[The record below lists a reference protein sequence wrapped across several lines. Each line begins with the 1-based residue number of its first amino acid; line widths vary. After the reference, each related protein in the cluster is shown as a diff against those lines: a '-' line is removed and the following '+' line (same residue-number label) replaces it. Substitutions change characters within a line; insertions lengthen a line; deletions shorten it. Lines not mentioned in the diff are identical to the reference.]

1 MHEQSASRRDE
12 FIEDETKGFSLN
24 MAEIRSMIYRQRYIV
39 GAAIAIALAL
49 GLVVTLLMRPVY
61 RASASVQIDQ
71 GTSNIIEGQDVAP
84 DAAISDSQRYLQT
97 QTDILKSRA
106 LAKRVADKLQLASNN
121 NFLLAMNSQPSE
133 GNSSVDVATARRE
146 QIVAMLQDNL
156 GVAMPFGSRIVQI
169 SFDSPDPALAA
180 KIANAYAENLITGN
194 MERKF
199 ETTAYARTFLS
210 EELARAK
217 ARLEQSERAAIAY
230 SRSAQ
235 IIDASDAAGAS
246 KDETS
251 SGPKSLT
258 TASLVQMNT
267 DLASAQTERVKAEQ
281 RWQQAQATPLMSLP
295 EVLSNSTI
303 QNLQGER
310 AAKRAAYQQV
320 RERYKEGHPETIRA
334 ATDVSAIDRQ
344 ISLLAGQIRDSI
356 RDTYRVAQRT
366 EQALSGRV
374 TGLKSDSLEEQNR
387 RVQLNLLSR
396 EADTNRS
403 LYDGLLQRYKSVSA
417 AAGIAANNISIVDR
431 ADVPAGPIS
440 PRLFYNM
447 ALALLAGGILAFFMA
462 SIREMF
468 DDTVRSPEDVDR
480 KLALPLLGITPG
492 VSSSDVCTELANPR
506 SPLSEAYYSIRSSV
520 EYSTPNGIPA
530 SVLVTSSRPSEGK
543 STTSSA
549 LALDFARLG
558 HRTLLVDGDLRVP
571 SLHREM
577 KKDNS
582 VGFVNVLTRQ
592 LPLSQA
598 VQLIDGTGLHFLSS
612 GPIPPNP
619 AQLLSGN
626 AVAEFLA
633 AHAKDYDVILI
644 DGPPVMGLADAPLL
658 SRVTEATVFVVEAD
672 RANRGQ
678 VKTAIRRL
686 RDARARLIG
695 VVLSKYEASKA
706 GYGDYYG
713 YDYSYGN
720 DTKKA
725 A

>member
-1 MHEQSASRRDE
+1 MHDQSASRRDE
-12 FIEDETKGFSLN
+12 FVEDETRGFSLN
-24 MAEIRSMIYRQRYIV
+24 LAEIRSMIYRQRYIV
-39 GAAIAIALAL
+39 GAALAVTLTL

-61 RASASVQIDQ
+61 RASASIQIDQ

-84 DAAISDSQRYLQT
+84 DAAVSDTQRYLQT

-106 LAKRVADKLQLASNN
+106 LAKRVADKLQLASND
-121 NFLLAMNSQPSE
+121 NFLLAMNNQPSE
-133 GNSSVDVATARRE
+133 GNSSLDVASARRE
-146 QIVAMLQDNL
+146 QIVATLQDNL
-156 GVAMPFGSRIVQI
+156 RVTMPFGSRIVQI

-180 KIANAYAENLITGN
+180 KIANAYAENLIVGN

-199 ETTAYARTFLS
+199 ETTAYARTFLA

-217 ARLEQSERAAIAY
+217 IRLEQSERAAIAY
-230 SRSAQ
+230 SRSAR
-235 IIDASDAAGAS
+235 IIDASDAAG
-246 KDETS
+246 TS
-251 SGPKSLT
+251 NEEGKSGPKSLT

-267 DLASAQTERVKAEQ
+267 DLSSAQTERVKAEQ
-281 RWQQAQATPLMSLP
+281 RWRQAQATPLMSLP
-295 EVLSNSTI
+295 EVLANSTI

-310 AAKRAAYQQV
+310 AEKRAAYQQV
-320 RERYKEGHPETIRA
+320 RQRYKEGHPETIRA
-334 ATDVSAIDRQ
+334 ATEVSTIDRQ
-344 ISLLAGQIRDSI
+344 ISQLATQIRDSI
-356 RDTYRVAQRT
+356 RDTYLVTQRT
-366 EQALSGRV
+366 EDALSGRV
-374 TGLKSDSLEEQNR
+374 TNLKSDSLEEQNR

-403 LYDGLLQRYKSVSA
+403 LYDGLLQRYKEVSA

-431 ADVPAGPIS
+431 ADVPPGPIS

-447 ALALLAGGILAFFMA
+447 ALAMLAGLVLAFLLAAA
-462 SIREMF
+462 REMF

-480 KLALPLLGITPG
+480 KLALPLLGITPS
-492 VSSSDVCTELANPR
+492 VATVDVCSELANPR
-506 SPLSEAYYSIRSSV
+506 SALSEAYYSIRSSV
-520 EYSTPNGIPA
+520 EYSTPSGIPA

-592 LPLSQA
+592 VSLDQA
-598 VQLIDGTGLHFLSS
+598 IQQIEGTGLHFLSS

-626 AVAEFLA
+626 AVAEFLEA
-633 AHAKDYDVILI
+633 NARNYDIILI

-658 SRVTEATVFVVEAD
+658 SRVTQATVFVVEAD

-686 RDARARLIG
+686 RDARAKLIG
-695 VVLSKYEASKA
+695 VVLAKYDSSKV